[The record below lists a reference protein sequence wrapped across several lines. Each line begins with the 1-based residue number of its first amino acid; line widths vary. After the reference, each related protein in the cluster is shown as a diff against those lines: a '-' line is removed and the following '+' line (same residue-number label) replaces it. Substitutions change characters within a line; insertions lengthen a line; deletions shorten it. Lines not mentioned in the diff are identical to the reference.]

1 MRWSTCPECGA
12 VIADQTTHEAWHQTI
27 TPAATGAVGT
37 ETTEDTTHG
46 D

>member
-12 VIADQTTHEAWHQTI
+12 VIADQTTHEAWHKT
-27 TPAATGAVGT
+27 TPTTTVTVGT